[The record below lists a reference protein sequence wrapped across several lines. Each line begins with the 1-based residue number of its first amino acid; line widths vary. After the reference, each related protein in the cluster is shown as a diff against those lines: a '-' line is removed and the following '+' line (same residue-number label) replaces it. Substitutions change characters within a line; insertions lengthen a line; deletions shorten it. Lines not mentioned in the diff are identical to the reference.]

1 MYVKFSDS
9 STELYSRYDTIKLF
23 DANLSVA
30 EAYLYNNGIDTKYI
44 VDIDST
50 QKHDIIP
57 LEFEVCKIDKYYIII
72 KLQNTLLAS
81 DLLNAT

>member
-1 MYVKFSDS
+1 VKFSDS
-9 STELYSRYDTIKLF
+9 STKLYSRNDVKLF
-23 DANLSVA
+23 DVNLSVA

-44 VDIDST
+44 VDIDNT

-57 LEFEVCKIDKYYIII
+57 LEFEIRKVDKYYIII

-81 DLLNAT
+81 DLLNSN

>member
-1 MYVKFSDS
+1 VKFSDS
-9 STELYSRYDTIKLF
+9 STKLFSKNDVKLF
-23 DANLSVA
+23 DVNLSVV

-44 VDIDST
+44 VDIDNT

-57 LEFEVCKIDKYYIII
+57 LEFEIRKVDKYYIII

-81 DLLNAT
+81 DLLNSN

>member
-1 MYVKFSDS
+1 MKFSDS
-9 STELYSRYDTIKLF
+9 STELYSRDDTIKLF

-57 LEFEVCKIDKYYIII
+57 LEFEIHEVDKYYIII
-72 KLQNTLLAS
+72 KLQNTLLAF
-81 DLLNAT
+81 DLLNSN

>member
-1 MYVKFSDS
+1 MKYLTNNLKK
-9 STELYSRYDTIKLF
+9 LLNDTKLF
-23 DANLSVA
+23 DVNLTVA

-44 VDIDST
+44 VDIDNA
-50 QKHDIIP
+50 QKHDITP
-57 LEFEVCKIDKYYIII
+57 LEFEVCEIDKYYIII